1 MNALARSLGLG
12 DAMEKMLGSLQVSD
26 RRIVRELKWRPDIFP
41 FEI

>member
-12 DAMEKMLGSLQVSD
+12 NAMEKMLGSLQVSD
-26 RRIVRELKWRPDIFP
+26 RRIASVLNWRPKVLP